1 MVLSEGLSVYRA
13 SRLLKIKGSTAK
25 TIVRNYKKTGAIFQR
40 KNERIEESVHEEIP
54 EEATERTVQEE
65 RN

>member
-25 TIVRNYKKTGAIFQR
+25 TIVRNYRKNGAIFQR
-40 KNERIEESVHEEIP
+40 KN
-54 EEATERTVQEE
+54 
-65 RN
+65 